1 MSLQN
6 AHTTKFQIIIAHLI
20 MHIRHS
26 QTRLILICC
35 LLGLILSSLTA
46 YSQTP
51 TPAQAAEAVI
61 NRFTQGQ
68 VAVSVSIKTD
78 SNYPYF
84 SYFSSHDTIFIQA
97 NSPVAACRGFYQWT
111 KSKHAGICSWSGNHF
126 VRPTDLTT
134 PLTTAAS
141 PFLHHQYFNVVT
153 YGYTMPYWDT
163 TRWNEELDWMAL
175 HGIDQPL
182 MLLAQEAVFREVF
195 LNMGLTD
202 DELDA
207 WEVGPAHLPWMRMG
221 NISGNSFDGP
231 LGKEWHQQQLQLAQF
246 VITRMRQL
254 GMTPICP
261 AFSGFVP
268 PALAKHYNIQLD
280 TTGWDWVPSQ
290 CRNYRIRPDSPLF
303 SEIGTRFIQCW
314 ERHFGKNTYYLS
326 DSFNE
331 MAIPTDTAIM
341 SLYGQAIYNS
351 ICHANPDAIWVMQGW
366 TLGYQRS
373 QWGNGIFEA
382 LTRHVP
388 QGKFYLL
395 DMATDYN
402 CCFWKNSFNWDY
414 YHAFNGQPWAWSVIP
429 NMGGKTCY
437 TGVLDHYAN
446 GRLQAFSSP
455 NRGQLLG
462 YGMAPEGL
470 ENNELI
476 YELLCDGGYLPEDS
490 VIDVDQWL
498 EDYVHC
504 RYGFPVTSLTK
515 LCKDLYNSA
524 YSNFRDHPQ
533 FGWQVRNNI
542 TGHGA
547 TGLDSTFYRNAE
559 QLCRFIWG
567 LPEIYYALDS
577 AATAMYLADYIEI
590 ASLYIAGKIE
600 DINDRILDYTQRGLP
615 SLALQKLD
623 TLEAI
628 MLDLDSLL
636 SFHPLHRLDRWEY
649 ELAFGNS
656 DTKHQQRNAINARRL
671 VSVWYGDHQQDE
683 PVNDY
688 SCRLWS
694 GLIRDYYLPRLLGTW
709 HQIIEGIEFDQIAF
723 ENAFVNAATTTHN
736 NSCLSDNRAD
746 KLKFFHFVHK
756 LMERAKL
763 NCDLLP

>member
-1 MSLQN
+1 
-6 AHTTKFQIIIAHLI
+6 
-20 MHIRHS
+20 MHIRNS
-26 QTRLILICC
+26 QTHIILICC
-35 LLGLILSSLTA
+35 LLGLFLSSPSA
-46 YSQTP
+46 YSQKLTP
-51 TPAQAAEAVI
+51 SQAAEAAI

-68 VAVSVSIKTD
+68 VSVNVSVKTD
-78 SNYPYF
+78 NNHPNF
-84 SYFSSHDTIFIQA
+84 SYFSRHDTIFIQA
-97 NSPVAACRGFYQWT
+97 NSPVAACRGFYQWA
-111 KSKHAGICSWSGNHF
+111 KSKHAGISCWSGNRF
-126 VRPTDLTT
+126 VRPIDLTT
-134 PLTTAAS
+134 PLTTVTS
-141 PFLHHQYFNVVT
+141 PFLNHQYFNVVT

-163 TRWNEELDWMAL
+163 ARWVQELDWMAL

-195 LNMGLTD
+195 RDMGLTEA
-202 DELDA
+202 ELDE

-268 PALAKHYNIQLD
+268 PALAKHYDIQLD
-280 TTGWDWVPSQ
+280 TTGWDWVPNQ
-290 CRNYRIRPDSPLF
+290 CRNYRIRPDYPLF

-314 ERHFGKNTYYLS
+314 EKHFGKNTYYLS

-331 MAIPTDTAIM
+331 MAIPTDTILM
-341 SLYGQAIYNS
+341 SLYGETIYNS
-351 ICHANPDAIWVMQGW
+351 IHQANPDAVWVMQGW
-366 TLGYQRS
+366 TLGYQRG

-382 LTRHVP
+382 LTRNVP

-402 CCFWKNSFNWDY
+402 CCFWKNSFNWDFY
-414 YHAFNGQPWAWSVIP
+414 NAFNGQPWAWSVIP
-429 NMGGKTCY
+429 NMGGKTVY

-446 GRLQAFSSP
+446 GRLQAFNSP
-455 NRGQLLG
+455 NRGNLVG

-470 ENNELI
+470 GNNELI
-476 YELLCDGGYLPEDS
+476 YELLCDGGYLAEDS

-577 AATAMYLADYIEI
+577 AAAAMYLADYIEI

-656 DTKHQQRNAINARRL
+656 DPRHQQRNAINARRL
-671 VSVWYGDHQQDE
+671 VSVWYGNHQQDE

-709 HQIIEGIEFDQIAF
+709 HKKIEGTEFNQIAF
-723 ENAFVNAATTTHN
+723 ENAFVNAAPSAPNHQ
-736 NSCLSDNRAD
+736 SLSGDRSN
-746 KLKFFHFVHK
+746 KLKFIYFVHK

-763 NCDLLP
+763 NCDQRQ

>member
-1 MSLQN
+1 
-6 AHTTKFQIIIAHLI
+6 
-20 MHIRHS
+20 MHIRNS
-26 QTRLILICC
+26 QTHIILICC
-35 LLGLILSSLTA
+35 LLGLFLSSPRA
-46 YSQTP
+46 YSQKLTP
-51 TPAQAAEAVI
+51 SQAAEAVI

-68 VAVSVSIKTD
+68 VSVNVSVKTD
-78 SNYPYF
+78 NNHPNF
-84 SYFSSHDTIFIQA
+84 SYFSRHDTIFIQA
-97 NSPVAACRGFYQWT
+97 NSPVAACRGFYQWA
-111 KSKHAGICSWSGNHF
+111 KSKHAGISCWSGNRF
-126 VRPTDLTT
+126 VRPIDLTT
-134 PLTTAAS
+134 PLTTVTS
-141 PFLHHQYFNVVT
+141 PFLNHQYFNVVT

-163 TRWNEELDWMAL
+163 ARWVQELDWMAL

-195 LNMGLTD
+195 RDMGLTEA
-202 DELDA
+202 ELDE

-231 LGKEWHQQQLQLAQF
+231 LGKEWHQQQLRLAQF

-268 PALAKHYNIQLD
+268 PALAKHYDIQLD
-280 TTGWDWVPSQ
+280 TTGWDWVPNQ
-290 CRNYRIRPDSPLF
+290 CRNYRIRPDYPLF

-314 ERHFGKNTYYLS
+314 ERHFGRNTYYLS

-331 MAIPTDTAIM
+331 MAIPSDTALM
-341 SLYGQAIYNS
+341 ALYGRAIYNS
-351 ICHANPDAIWVMQGW
+351 ISQANPDAVWVMQGW
-366 TLGYQRS
+366 TLGYQRG

-382 LTRHVP
+382 LTRNVP

-402 CCFWKNSFNWDY
+402 CCFWKNCFNWDFY
-414 YHAFNGQPWAWSVIP
+414 NAFNGQPWAWSVIP
-429 NMGGKTCY
+429 NMGGKTVY

-446 GRLQAFSSP
+446 GRLQAFNSP
-455 NRGQLLG
+455 NRGNLVG
-462 YGMAPEGL
+462 YGIAPEGL

-476 YELLCDGGYLPEDS
+476 YELLCDGGYLAEDS

-559 QLCRFIWG
+559 QLCRFIGG

-577 AATAMYLADYIEI
+577 AAAAMYLADYIEI

-656 DTKHQQRNAINARRL
+656 DPRHQQRNAINARRL
-671 VSVWYGDHQQDE
+671 VSVWYGNHQQDE

-709 HQIIEGIEFDQIAF
+709 HKKIEGTEFNQIAF
-723 ENAFVNAATTTHN
+723 ENAFVNAAPSAPNHQ
-736 NSCLSDNRAD
+736 SLSGDRSN
-746 KLKFFHFVHK
+746 KLKFIYFVHK

-763 NCDLLP
+763 NCDQRQ